1 MFFKSKPNLL
11 TGEKARI
18 EFHLQQIAQCIG
30 MDRMKLPVISR
41 RELLSWSETK
51 TPQGMIVA
59 VGAHLNHDVS
69 GVGFALDPQQL
80 QQCGGGG

>member
-1 MFFKSKPNLL
+1 MFFKPKPNLPA
-11 TGEKARI
+11 GEKARI
-18 EFHLQQIAQCIG
+18 EFHLQQIAQAIG

-41 RELLSWSETK
+41 RELLSWSESE
-51 TPQGMIVA
+51 TPQEMITA
-59 VGAHLNHDVS
+59 VGSHLKHDVS